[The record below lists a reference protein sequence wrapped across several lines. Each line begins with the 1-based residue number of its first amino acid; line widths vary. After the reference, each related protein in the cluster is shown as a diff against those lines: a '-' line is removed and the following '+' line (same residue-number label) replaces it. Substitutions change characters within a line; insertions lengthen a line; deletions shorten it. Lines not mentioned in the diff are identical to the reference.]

1 MGTKKEVFRRRPGL
15 AWREEKEARRE
26 VLATLE
32 QGGDVADE
40 GTLILVDSGQVF
52 ELNLL
57 GADIWKLCDG
67 ERTVGEVVDD
77 LIDRYDVEREELE
90 GDVRAFLSQ
99 MEGKGWME
107 QA

>member
-1 MGTKKEVFRRRPGL
+1 M
-15 AWREEKEARRE
+15 
-26 VLATLE
+26 
-32 QGGDVADE
+32 
-40 GTLILVDSGQVF
+40 ILVDSGQVF

-77 LIDRYDVEREELE
+77 LIGRYDVEREELE

>member
-1 MGTKKEVFRRRPGL
+1 MKTDEEVFRRRPGL
-15 AWREEKEARRE
+15 VWREEKEARRE
-26 VLATLE
+26 VLASLE
-32 QGGDVADE
+32 EGGDVVDE

-67 ERTVGEVVDD
+67 RRTVEDVVHD
-77 LIDRYDVEREELE
+77 LLDRYDVELDELE

-99 MEGKGWME
+99 MEEKGWME
-107 QA
+107 KA

>member
-1 MGTKKEVFRRRPGL
+1 MEAGKEVFRRRPGL
-15 AWREEKEARRE
+15 VWREEEEARRE
-26 VLATLE
+26 ILTALE
-32 QGGDVADE
+32 EGGDVVDE

-77 LIDRYDVEREELE
+77 LLERYDVERDELE
-90 GDVRAFLSQ
+90 EDVRAFLSQ
-99 MEGKGWME
+99 MEERGWVE

>member
-1 MGTKKEVFRRRPGL
+1 METDKEVFRRRPGL
-15 AWREEKEARRE
+15 AWRDEEEARRE

-32 QGGDVADE
+32 GGGDVVDE

-77 LIDRYDVEREELE
+77 LLNRYDVERDELE
-90 GDVRAFLSQ
+90 KDVRAFLSQ
-99 MEGKGWME
+99 MEERGWVE